1 MHHHD
6 DIDPDS
12 GEKCKPVI
20 VTTYNETKVGVD
32 VVDQLC
38 ASYDCSRNSRR
49 WPMVIFYTMLNV
61 AGINSQVIYKANNPN
76 EKKLR
81 RRNFLREIA
90 NVLIQPQLKRR
101 AALTNLPRTLKCR
114 LLEVTNTEE
123 RDLQDRQLP
132 PGRCAPCG
140 WRKNRKTRFYCYK
153 CSTYM
158 CLEHII
164 CVCQNCRAAQ

>member
-1 MHHHD
+1 MEKLLKDYKITVIGTVRKNKTELPIEFSRPTKRPIYTSMFGFTEDLTIVSYIPKKGKNVILTSSMHHHD
-6 DIDPDS
+6 NIDPDS

-76 EKKLR
+76 EKIYAG
-81 RRNFLREIA
+81 EI
-90 NVLIQPQLKRR
+90 
-101 AALTNLPRTLKCR
+101 
-114 LLEVTNTEE
+114 
-123 RDLQDRQLP
+123 
-132 PGRCAPCG
+132 
-140 WRKNRKTRFYCYK
+140 F
-153 CSTYM
+153 
-158 CLEHII
+158 
-164 CVCQNCRAAQ
+164 